1 MDNRIIKTKMAK
13 QRTSSKF
20 DNRYLLAI
28 IPLAIVGLIIYNFS
42 DIVTYVLVGWVVS
55 MIGAPVVVFLRKY
68 LGKGLAAG
76 ITLMGF
82 VLILVVLTSIF
93 IPPISKQARQLAG
106 IDYTALIKSLEE
118 PIGDWEKWATD
129 KGFLAPIEEDANIT
143 VPQSNHKF
151 IHTEILDIDSLLA
164 SKSVNDSTI
173 RNENITLLIKID
185 GSDLQKNIQK
195 ELEPERLTFF
205 EQAKTNLYEFLN
217 PSIIPQLFKSV
228 VGTLGNF
235 LIGLMSVLFISFFF
249 LKEQGLFNTI
259 LSGVVPDKH
268 EKKVFQAVTES
279 STMLIRYF
287 IGVLAQVTVIT
298 LFVTIALSILGVKN
312 ALLIGFFAALMNII
326 PYVGPI
332 IGAAFA
338 TIITISSNLEMPFY
352 PVEGTDQQVLLYL
365 LIKVFIVFGIMQFL
379 DNFILQPNIFSK
391 SVKAHPLEIF
401 IVVLAGANIGG
412 VVGMVLAIPAYTVV
426 RVIAKVFLSEFKV
439 VQSLTKGL

>member
-1 MDNRIIKTKMAK
+1 MAK
-13 QRTSSKF
+13 KGTTSKF

-28 IPLAIVGLIIYNFS
+28 IPLAIVGLIVYNFI
-42 DIVTYVLVGWVVS
+42 DIVTYVLIGWVIS
-55 MIGAPVVVFLRKY
+55 MIGAPVVIFLRKY

-82 VLILVVLTSIF
+82 VLILVLLTSIF

-118 PIGDWEKWATD
+118 PIGDWENWATE
-129 KGFLAPIEEDANIT
+129 KGFIAPINDITPQTVKKETDED
-143 VPQSNHKF
+143 F
-151 IHTEILDIDSLLA
+151 IHAEIIDIDSLLA
-164 SKSVNDSTI
+164 TKYVNDSTV

-185 GSDLQKNIQK
+185 GSDLNNEKNQVQ
-195 ELEPERLTFF
+195 EEERLTFF
-205 EQAKTNLYEFLN
+205 EQAKSNLYEFLN

-259 LSGVVPDKH
+259 LSGIVPDKH
-268 EKKVFQAVTES
+268 EKNVIQAVNES

-287 IGVLAQVTVIT
+287 IGVLAQVTIIT
-298 LFVTIALSILGVKN
+298 IFVTIALSILGVKN

-338 TIITISSNLEMPFY
+338 TVITISSNLEMPFY
-352 PVEGTDQQVLLYL
+352 PVEGVDQPALMYL
-365 LIKVFIVFGIMQFL
+365 LIKVFVVFGIMQML

-439 VQSLTKGL
+439 VQRLTKGM

>member
-1 MDNRIIKTKMAK
+1 MAK
-13 QRTSSKF
+13 QKAKSNF

-28 IPLAIVGLIIYNFS
+28 IPLAIVGLLVYNFI
-42 DIVTYVLVGWVVS
+42 DIVTYVLIGWVIS
-55 MIGAPVVVFLRKY
+55 MIGAPVVVFLRRY

-93 IPPISKQARQLAG
+93 IPPISRQARQLAG
-106 IDYTALIKSLEE
+106 IDYSALIKSLEE

-129 KGFLAPIEEDANIT
+129 KGFIAPIEVVAPLSSKQTDD
-143 VPQSNHKF
+143 QF
-151 IHTEILDIDSLLA
+151 IHTEILDIDSLLTT
-164 SKSVNDSTI
+164 KYIRDSTI

-185 GSDLQKNIQK
+185 GSELQIEAAKDQ
-195 ELEPERLTFF
+195 EEERLTFF

-217 PSIIPQLFKSV
+217 PSVIPQLFKSV
-228 VGTLGNF
+228 IGTLGSF

-259 LSGVVPDKH
+259 LSGVLPDKH
-268 EKKVFQAVTES
+268 EKNVFQAVSES

-287 IGVLAQVTVIT
+287 IGVLAQVTTIT
-298 LFVTIALSILGVKN
+298 IFVTITLSILGVKN

-332 IGAAFA
+332 IGAVFA
-338 TIITISSNLEMPFY
+338 SVITISSNLELPFY
-352 PVEGTDQQVLLYL
+352 PVAGADQPALMYL
-365 LIKVFIVFGIMQFL
+365 LIKVFIVFGIMQLL

-401 IVVLAGANIGG
+401 IIVLAGANIGG

>member
-1 MDNRIIKTKMAK
+1 MAK
-13 QRTSSKF
+13 QKTSSKF

-28 IPLAIVGLIIYNFS
+28 IPLVIVGLLIYNFS
-42 DIVTYVLVGWVVS
+42 DIVTYVLIGWVVS
-55 MIGAPVVVFLRKY
+55 MIGAPIVVFLRRY

-76 ITLMGF
+76 ITLIGF

-118 PIGDWEKWATD
+118 PIGDWEKWATN
-129 KGFLAPIEEDANIT
+129 KGFLAPIEEETPFKKEQTND
-143 VPQSNHKF
+143 QF
-151 IHTEILDIDSLLA
+151 IYTEIVDIDSLLA
-164 SKSVNDSTI
+164 SKYLNDSTV

-185 GSDLQKNIQK
+185 GTELNK
-195 ELEPERLTFF
+195 EAKTEEEERSTFF

-217 PSIIPQLFKSV
+217 PSVIPQLFKSV

-259 LSGVVPDKH
+259 LTGIVPDKH
-268 EKKVFQAVTES
+268 EKKVFQAINES

-287 IGVLAQVTVIT
+287 IGVLVQVTTIT
-298 LFVTIALSILGVKN
+298 IFVTIALSILGVKN

-338 TIITISSNLEMPFY
+338 TVITISSNLEMPFY
-352 PVEGTDQQVLLYL
+352 PIDGVDQPVLMYL

-439 VQSLTKGL
+439 VQRLTKGL